1 MKYLFVLFSITL
13 FAKGCNDE
21 ASRKEAAKNAED
33 DIVITYEALSRGFF
47 EEIKVSKGA
56 LKTSKDRNKKEYNT
70 NECSTE
76 DWEEVLSLL
85 AKIDAKKIE
94 TLEAP
99 SDKRLYD
106 GAAHAVLKIKYK
118 DIEVS
123 SNNFDHGNPPK
134 ELAALVNKMQ
144 AMAKA
149 VDKQ

>member
-21 ASRKEAAKNAED
+21 ASKKEAVKNAED
-33 DIVITYEALSRGFF
+33 DIMITYEALSRGFF
-47 EEIKVSKGA
+47 EEIIVSKAA
-56 LKTSKDRNKKEYNT
+56 LKTTKDRNKEQYKTY
-70 NECSTE
+70 ECSEE
-76 DWEEVLSLL
+76 DWKEILSLL
-85 AKIDAKKIE
+85 AKIDAKKID

-99 SDKRLYD
+99 SAKRLHD

-123 SNNFDHGNPPK
+123 SNGFDHGNPPK
-134 ELAALVNKMQ
+134 ELAALVNKLQ

-149 VDKQ
+149 VDKP